1 MMETY
6 LMDASIE
13 ELEAELLKRKVE
25 LKKKLDSMPKRLKKI
40 DWKLLIAQ
48 AEEYHKIIA
57 TQGNVNNAFRTES
70 ALDAVAEVAFEC
82 IYGPACFEWQ
92 RKMAISNG

>member
-57 TQGNVNNAFRTES
+57 TQGNVNNAS
-70 ALDAVAEVAFEC
+70 DILAEVALEC